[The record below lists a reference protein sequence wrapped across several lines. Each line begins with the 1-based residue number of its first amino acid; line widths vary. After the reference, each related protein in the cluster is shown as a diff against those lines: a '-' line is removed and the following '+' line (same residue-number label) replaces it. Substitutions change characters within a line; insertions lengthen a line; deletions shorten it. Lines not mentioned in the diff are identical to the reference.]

1 MIFVRGDDFFREFE
15 HTGDAGIEVEGTS
28 RTELFAHAIVAMARI
43 MVDREGITA
52 LERREIETRADNDAD
67 RMHDLLAAALN
78 AFLIDAF
85 IWRDASVAERDGTLV
100 ATLTGE
106 RFDSKRHQLLTEL
119 KAVTYHR
126 LAVEQLPGRWRAT
139 IVFDV

>member
-1 MIFVRGDDFFREFE
+1 MIFVGGDNFFREFE
-15 HTGDAGIEVEGTS
+15 HTGDVGIEVEGSS
-28 RTELFAHAIVAMARI
+28 RTELFAHALVAMARI
-43 MVDREGITA
+43 VVDRAGIRV
-52 LERREIETRADNDAD
+52 LERREIEARAGNDAD
-67 RMHDLLAAALN
+67 CMHDILAAALN

-85 IWRDASVAERDGTLV
+85 IWRDASVDERDGTLV

-106 RFDSKRHQLLTEL
+106 PFDSHRHRLLTEL

-126 LAVEQLPGRWRAT
+126 LAVEQIRDRWRAT

>member
-1 MIFVRGDDFFREFE
+1 MGDDDFFREFE
-15 HTGDAGIEVEGTS
+15 HTGDAGIEVEGSS

-43 MVDREGITA
+43 MVDREGIRA
-52 LERREIETRADNDAD
+52 LERREIEARADNDGD

-78 AFLIDAF
+78 AFLIDGF
-85 IWRDASVAERDGTLV
+85 IWCDATVAERDGTLV

-106 RFDSKRHQLLTEL
+106 RFDSHRHQFLTEL

-126 LAVEQLPGRWRAT
+126 LAVEQLPGRWLAT